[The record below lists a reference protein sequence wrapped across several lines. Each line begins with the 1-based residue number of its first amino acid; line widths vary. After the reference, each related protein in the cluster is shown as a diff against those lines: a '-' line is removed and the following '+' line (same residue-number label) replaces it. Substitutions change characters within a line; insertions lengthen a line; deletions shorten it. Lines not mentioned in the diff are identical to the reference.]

1 MSHIGA
7 SKTANVLFTV
17 GFNDRVYSKHGVLS
31 ISLNPGEIRTELNR
45 YSEQQFQDIVSRM
58 ETDFGLVFKSLQQ
71 GASTTLVAATDPKLG
86 LPDSNGLGAFLSDCQ
101 IAETPAYAV
110 GKEEAQKLWEITE
123 GWVGEKFTW

>member
-17 GFNDRVYSKHGVLS
+17 GLNEKVYAKYGVLS
-31 ISLNPGEIRTELNR
+31 LSLNPGEIKTELTR
-45 YSEQQFQDIVSRM
+45 YSGPQFQDMVSRL
-58 ETDFGLVFKSLQQ
+58 EKDFGMTFKSLQG

-86 LPDSNGLGAFLSDCQ
+86 LPDTNGLGSFLSDCQ

-110 GKEEAQKLWEITE
+110 GKEESQKLWEVTE